1 VKLTSFVCVAALSAL
16 AAGPSAAATTWDLPT
31 AWPANN
37 YIVKN
42 LVKFADQVKQITN
55 NEVVITVHPAGS
67 LGFKGPEMFSTVRDG
82 LVPIGDMLLSQQV
95 GNDPRLGLESL
106 PHLIANFEELKVF
119 GKHYRPLLNE
129 IYEKNNQKI
138 LFSIPWPQQQ
148 IYTKVAINSIED
160 MKGIKIRSYD
170 KSSTAIFAAA
180 GMTPVQLPW
189 SDVLPSLAA
198 GSIDAVATSAPSA
211 VDGSFWELLKY
222 GYATRQSWGTNI
234 ISVNLGAWR
243 KLTKD
248 QQEKIA
254 NLGVKMEPEFWAS
267 AQTVDKE
274 SAATL
279 AGKGLISRE
288 IDEKTRKEL
297 RARAASLREASL
309 KPMGE
314 KAAAVIKAFENR

>member
-82 LVPIGDMLLSQQV
+82 LVPIGDMLLNQQV

-106 PHLIANFEELKVF
+106 PYLIANFEELKVF
-119 GKHYRPLLNE
+119 SKYFRPLLNE

-198 GSIDAVATSAPSA
+198 GSVDAVATSAPSA

-222 GYATRQSWGTNI
+222 GYATRQTWNTNI

-274 SAATL
+274 SSATL

-297 RARAASLREASL
+297 RARATSLRDANL

-314 KAAAVIKAFENR
+314 KAAAVVKAFENR